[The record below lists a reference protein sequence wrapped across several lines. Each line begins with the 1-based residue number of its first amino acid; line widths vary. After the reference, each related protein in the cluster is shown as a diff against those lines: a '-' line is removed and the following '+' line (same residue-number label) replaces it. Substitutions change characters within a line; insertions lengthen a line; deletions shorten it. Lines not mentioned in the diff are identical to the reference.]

1 MKLKIAQPQKILKAE
16 LKQYFAE
23 NVYFF
28 YIKNITKN
36 LMISAKIPFPEYIY
50 PEPATYPYSPE
61 PTLSRE
67 EKQRILENTE
77 VYAIDPDSGEI
88 VIIDKP

>member
-1 MKLKIAQPQKILKAE
+1 MKLKINQPQKTLKAE

-36 LMISAKIPFPEYIY
+36 LIISAKISFPEYIY
-50 PEPATYPYSPE
+50 PEPATYPYSSE
-61 PTLSRE
+61 PNISAE
-67 EKQRILENTE
+67 EKRRILENTE
-77 VYAIDPDSGEI
+77 VYAINPDTGEI
-88 VIIDKP
+88 EIIDKP

>member
-1 MKLKIAQPQKILKAE
+1 MKLKINQPQKTLKAE

-36 LMISAKIPFPEYIY
+36 LIISAKIPFPEYIY
-50 PEPATYPYSPE
+50 PEPATYPYSSE
-61 PTLSRE
+61 PNISAE
-67 EKQRILENTE
+67 EKRRILENTK

>member
-1 MKLKIAQPQKILKAE
+1 MKLKINQPQKTLKAE

-36 LMISAKIPFPEYIY
+36 LIISAKIPFPEYIY
-50 PEPATYPYSPE
+50 PEPATYPYSSE
-61 PTLSRE
+61 PNISAE
-67 EKQRILENTE
+67 EKRRILENTK
-77 VYAIDPDSGEI
+77 VYAINPDTGEI

>member
-1 MKLKIAQPQKILKAE
+1 MKLKINQPQKTLKAE
-16 LKQYFAE
+16 LKQYFAD
-23 NVYFF
+23 NMYFF

-50 PEPATYPYSPE
+50 PEPATYPYSSE
-61 PTLSRE
+61 PNISIE
-67 EKQRILENTE
+67 ERQRIIQNTE